1 VKPAVFLDRDGTI
14 VANRHYLADPDGLEL
29 LPGSAAALRTLAAAG
44 YCLVIVTNQSGVG
57 RGYFSVDDLE
67 RQHSRLRDLLAAE
80 DVQLAGIYSCT
91 HGPDDGCECRKP
103 LPGMLLQAAGELDLD
118 LGGSFAIGDEVRD
131 AEAGLA
137 AGATPILL
145 GRDAHDLLEAA
156 QIVAS
161 SLAP

>member
-1 VKPAVFLDRDGTI
+1 MRPAAFLDRDGTI
-14 VANRHYLADPDGLEL
+14 VANRHYLADAAGLEL
-29 LPGSAAALRTLAAAG
+29 LPGATQALRSLAAAG
-44 YCLVIVTNQSGVG
+44 YQLVVVTNQSGVG
-57 RGYFSVDDLE
+57 RGYFSADDLE
-67 RQHSRLRDLLAAE
+67 HQHSRLRDLLAAE

-103 LPGMLLQAAGELDLD
+103 LPGLLLRAAGELDLD
-118 LGGSFAIGDEVRD
+118 LGASFAIGDEVRD

-156 QIVAS
+156 QIVAGS
-161 SLAP
+161 RAR